1 MELRNRRVLITG
13 ASRGIGE
20 ALAVSF
26 AREAAEIVLVARGRR
41 ELEAIGKRLG
51 GIPHPADLSDPAE
64 RAGVIRDVE
73 RDVGPIDVLVNNA
86 GIGEASAFAEF
97 PPDDLERTYA
107 VNLVAP
113 ARLIRDVLP
122 GMLERGRGHIVSVSS
137 LAACVTAPGLAA
149 YCSSKA
155 GLSPLTATLH
165 HELAGTPIGTTLA
178 EIGTSPTAM
187 LDEITAPGSF
197 GPTRSAFDAL
207 YRAHLMVDSPREAVA
222 DAIVA
227 AVRRG
232 RPFVRMPRRAAALSM
247 LSNLPRSA
255 HVALM
260 RVLERSGMER

>member
-20 ALAVSF
+20 ALATSF
-26 AREAAEIVLVARGRR
+26 AREGAQVVLVARGRR
-41 ELEAIGKRLG
+41 ELEEIGKRVG

-64 RAGVIRDVE
+64 RGRLISDVE
-73 RDVGPIDVLVNNA
+73 REVGPIDVLVNNA
-86 GIGEASAFAEF
+86 GVGGSGAFAGF
-97 PPDDLERTYA
+97 PPEDIERTYG

-122 GMLERGRGHIVSVSS
+122 GMLERKRGHIVNVSS
-137 LAACVTAPGLAA
+137 LAACVTAPGLAP

-155 GLSPLTATLH
+155 GLSHLTATLR

-197 GPTRSAFDAL
+197 APTRSAFDAL
-207 YRAHLMVDSPREAVA
+207 YRVHLMVDSPREAVA

-232 RPFVRMPRRAAALSM
+232 RPFVRMPRRAAILSM
-247 LSNLPRSA
+247 LSNLPRRA
-255 HVALM
+255 HRAM
-260 RVLERSGMER
+260 MWVLER